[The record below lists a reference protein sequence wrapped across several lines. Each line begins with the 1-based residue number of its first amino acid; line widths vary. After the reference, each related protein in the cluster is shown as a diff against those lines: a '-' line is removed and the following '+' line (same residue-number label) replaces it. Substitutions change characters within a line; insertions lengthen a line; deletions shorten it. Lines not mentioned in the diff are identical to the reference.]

1 MHKPSRICI
10 FGLEWPWALC
20 HTGRNPAQE
29 AGPMRKRQKEAILIS
44 FLKEKQKYEK
54 LADYMI
60 HLIKDDPA
68 SPRESLH
75 TITYRIKDKERLL
88 EKIDEENK
96 HIKADKLP
104 ITRKNFK
111 ERIGDLLGIRLICLR
126 LSDINSLKAYLELL
140 ADENILRFIQKP
152 DHKRSFILP
161 VDPGETIPEGLNL
174 RYSGYSS
181 IHYQVE
187 LGQNADGADEF
198 KGFQIELQLRTI
210 LEEAWGEIDHKYRYV
225 FSRSGHVL
233 PDYIHT
239 GFYNL
244 SAYLQAAA
252 LQAEHLCR
260 QAESC
265 GFIDPQKAKAPL
277 SSPKRTGP
285 ASVSAPFSA
294 ALEKAFGPQLTVRT
308 VAYILKRIEKSNHV
322 EKPHIVFQK
331 IFTKARLKDFRTVFR
346 EILKREPFEDEA
358 KRNID
363 AINAVN
369 FALSDEIQG
378 KRVAKEG
385 LRSILKWKA
394 KPLKKY
400 PDP

>member
-1 MHKPSRICI
+1 
-10 FGLEWPWALC
+10 
-20 HTGRNPAQE
+20 
-29 AGPMRKRQKEAILIS
+29 MRKRQKEAILIS
-44 FLKEKQKYEK
+44 FLKERQKYEK

-96 HIKADKLP
+96 QLKEDEVP

-126 LSDINSLKAYLELL
+126 LSDIDTLKAYLELL

-161 VDPGETIPEGLNL
+161 VDPGEKIPEGLNL

-181 IHYQVE
+181 IHFQVE
-187 LGQNADGADEF
+187 LAQNAEGADEF
-198 KGFQIELQLRTI
+198 KGIQIELQLRTI

-260 QAESC
+260 QAEAC
-265 GFIDPQKAKAPL
+265 GFI
-277 SSPKRTGP
+277 GP
-285 ASVSAPFSA
+285 RKIKASVPSKPIPVPSILPAVFSA
-294 ALEKAFGPQLTVRT
+294 ALEKAFGHKLTVRT
-308 VAYILKRIEKSNHV
+308 VTYILKRIEKSGHA
-322 EKPHIVFQK
+322 EKPQIVFQK
-331 IFTKARLKDFRTVFR
+331 IFTKARQQEFRTIFR
-346 EILKREPFEDEA
+346 EILHREPFEDEA

-369 FALSDEIQG
+369 FALSDEVQG

-394 KPLKKY
+394 KPVKIS
-400 PDP
+400 